1 MFEAVCKPK
10 VGDDDIPVAVEQ
22 EVLEFQVAMN
32 DFLLVDVPDAGDEL
46 RKELACILLPQ
57 VAMGKDVIK
66 QLASGRIFE
75 DDTDVLVCFD
85 YIVQSD
91 DIGVFE
97 NLDGGKRGYDVSG
110 PAYLGLMV
118 KTHS

>member
-1 MFEAVCKPK
+1 MLKAVGEAECR
-10 VGDDDIPVAVEQ
+10 DNDVAVTVEQ
-22 EVLEFQVAMN
+22 QILELQVAMN

-75 DDTDVLVCFD
+75 DDTDVLVGLD
-85 YIVQSD
+85 HIVQAD
-91 DIGVFE
+91 DVGVFE
-97 NLDGGKRGYDVSG
+97 SLQDHFMGGRRNHK
-110 PAYLGLMV
+110 
-118 KTHS
+118 